1 MKRTANLLLGLALLG
16 TATGCYC
23 TPYPGGGLGFPLG
36 CPPTQQMPVMPT
48 PVPATGFNMIPATP
62 IAMPIASPAATA
74 VTVLPGSVAP
84 TPVAPTPV
92 VIQSLPTFR

>member
-36 CPPTQQMPVMPT
+36 CPPTQQMPMMPT
-48 PVPATGFNMIPATP
+48 PVPVPATGFNMIPTTP
-62 IAMPIASPAATA
+62 IAMPIASPAI
-74 VTVLPGSVAP
+74 TVLPG
-84 TPVAPTPV
+84 PVAPTPV